1 MKVINRNIRWFSL
14 KFVYVIT
21 AMQAIIYIA
30 KRLLLNNSSII
41 VALTFMENFLR
52 QIIAYE
58 NKKYK
63 EMSFAGE

>member
-1 MKVINRNIRWFSL
+1 
-14 KFVYVIT
+14 
-21 AMQAIIYIA
+21 MQAIIYIA